1 MRLYSSSSDHA
12 SLLLFL
18 PFSGSYKLK
27 ADAARVHDKAAKLLQ
42 VPSRTIFSSTEQY
55 KAARQKELDASNCS
69 DAGSMSSRAVAS
81 HLFDTL
87 IQCLN
92 QNLANKWEG
101 YFQPMTDKP
110 FIESYQESVNE
121 ILGYSKTEPSKRM
134 HSEVED
140 QISGNLTNC
149 EMHDVEEESDDADSL
164 FSDSSDST
172 PVGCL

>member
-1 MRLYSSSSDHA
+1 
-12 SLLLFL
+12 
-18 PFSGSYKLK
+18 
-27 ADAARVHDKAAKLLQ
+27 
-42 VPSRTIFSSTEQY
+42 
-55 KAARQKELDASNCS
+55 
-69 DAGSMSSRAVAS
+69 
-81 HLFDTL
+81 
-87 IQCLN
+87 
-92 QNLANKWEG
+92 
-101 YFQPMTDKP
+101 MTDKP